1 MSSLHTSKEHAGR
14 AKAAEGQTLPGAQ
27 PDALP
32 ADAIDLSLIDRLGA
46 RTTSLLIIAM
56 GVTIFL
62 LHYMSE
68 LLAPLAFGL
77 LLFYAL
83 DPAVDALER
92 LRVPRWLAAAAVLG
106 LTLVT
111 ILGGAYALQDEA
123 LTVVNQLPNG
133 ARRLTAI
140 AEGRPRQAPGPL
152 EKVEEAAKELA
163 KSDAPRPAPGVVRVQ
178 VEEPRITATS
188 LLWSGSIG
196 AIAALNQLV
205 MILFLTYFTL
215 LSDKMFRRKFVEL
228 AGPTLTKKKLTIEII
243 DQISSQIGRFLMVQI
258 FTSLLVG
265 MVTWAALAALG
276 LRQAAL
282 WGLLAGIFNSIPYYG
297 PLIVSGG
304 LALVAFLQF
313 GTLYM
318 MLVFAGIALVITS
331 LEGWLLTPT
340 LMGRVASMNRVA
352 VFVGLLFWSW
362 AWGVWGL
369 LLAVPMMMS
378 IKVFCDHVED
388 LKPVGR
394 FLGE

>member
-1 MSSLHTSKEHAGR
+1 
-14 AKAAEGQTLPGAQ
+14 
-27 PDALP
+27 
-32 ADAIDLSLIDRLGA
+32 
-46 RTTSLLIIAM
+46 
-56 GVTIFL
+56 
-62 LHYMSE
+62 
-68 LLAPLAFGL
+68 
-77 LLFYAL
+77 
-83 DPAVDALER
+83 
-92 LRVPRWLAAAAVLG
+92 VPRWLAAAAVLG

-196 AIAALNQLV
+196 AIAALNQLI